1 MWGQN
6 RPLTRTDIIN
16 LTPERSWKAS
26 SIHILINKLLDKEA
40 IIVDG
45 FIRTGKN
52 YGRTFSPLLSRD
64 EYGKMLLKHQYNNV
78 SMSLGE
84 LFSTLIEDEDISDS
98 TIDELEA
105 IIKKRREK
113 GK

>member
-1 MWGQN
+1 MWQQN
-6 RPLTRTDIIN
+6 RPLTRTEIIK
-16 LTPERSWKAS
+16 LSPERSWKAS
-26 SIHILINKLLDKEA
+26 SIHILLNKMLDKKA

-52 YGRTFSPLLSRD
+52 YGRTYSPAFSRE
-64 EYGKMLLKHQYNNV
+64 EYEKMLLKHQYKNA
-78 SMSLGE
+78 SLSLGK
-84 LFSTLIEDEDISDS
+84 LFAALIEDEEISDS

-105 IIKKRREK
+105 IIRKRREK